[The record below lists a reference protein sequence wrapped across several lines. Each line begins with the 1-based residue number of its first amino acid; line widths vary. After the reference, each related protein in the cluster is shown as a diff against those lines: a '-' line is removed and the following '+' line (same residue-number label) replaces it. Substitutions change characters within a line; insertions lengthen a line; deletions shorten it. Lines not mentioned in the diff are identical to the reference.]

1 MLAVEAKRRDE
12 WERLAWGLMWVV
24 NRMPNFS
31 KRRRP
36 PVRMHHLNPMRQA
49 DHSRRSG
56 LSDDGIEL
64 ALDAMAARSE
74 RR

>member
-1 MLAVEAKRRDE
+1 MLAVEAKRRDA

-36 PVRMHHLNPMRQA
+36 PVRMHQLNPFLK
-49 DHSRRSG
+49 HTGRRSG
-56 LSDDGIEL
+56 LSDDGLEM
-64 ALDAMAARSE
+64 ALDAMAARSQQ
-74 RR
+74 R